1 MVEIGHLRS
10 KLANTFWQLLDHSV
24 RQEQNPAGRSFT
36 PPGFADNGG
45 LVATSAKG
53 TSLVTGFQANQL
65 NHFSPVA
72 ASSDGGKTW
81 APGVLGQGIAD
92 VPDAMAASITG
103 KVLAL
108 VGRPASS
115 VLWSVG
121 NLSDWQTLASEKWIA
136 SSPISAGCAVTTL
149 PLFPSFLE
157 VNRSS
162 ERPVR
167 TPGMSG
173 SSSTPTG
180 LGDPSPLSLLTSI
193 RQRDDAGAAP
203 SRLRAGSS
211 PRSSPPAR
219 ARIHCCTRRG
229 SSRASLTGR
238 SRARSMSEVRTGA
251 LLRDII
257 WRWCLRRPF
266 ERDVR
271 KRRSG
276 GDFQRFV
283 DTTSGCTERYR
294 DGRIFRERPCRRT
307 RVERLGADRL
317 HTGRQPTP
325 MATVAGGQ
333 GADPVRLVELS
344 TDRKSS
350 SPVDLSTTILAHENQ
365 FHAGGIGPL
374 RELPVAPSLVHGDI
388 CGALFASG

>member
-1 MVEIGHLRS
+1 
-10 KLANTFWQLLDHSV
+10 
-24 RQEQNPAGRSFT
+24 
-36 PPGFADNGG
+36 
-45 LVATSAKG
+45 
-53 TSLVTGFQANQL
+53 
-65 NHFSPVA
+65 
-72 ASSDGGKTW
+72 
-81 APGVLGQGIAD
+81 
-92 VPDAMAASITG
+92 MAASITG

-121 NLSDWQTLASEKWIA
+121 NLSDWQTLASEKSIA
-136 SSPISAGCAVTTL
+136 VIADLPRLCGDEHYRCFLRFWRSTDRRSDLFARRECRDLRVRRRDLAILRPSAPNL
-149 PLFPSFLE
+149 DQP
-157 VNRSS
+157 
-162 ERPVR
+162 
-167 TPGMSG
+167 
-173 SSSTPTG
+173 
-180 LGDPSPLSLLTSI
+180 
-193 RQRDDAGAAP
+193 RDDAGAAP
-203 SRLRAGSS
+203 HVFERDRLRDHRRPHGLAYSAVRGAALPGPVSLGGLG
-211 PRSSPPAR
+211 R
-219 ARIHCCTRRG
+219 AQC
-229 SSRASLTGR
+229 A
-238 SRARSMSEVRTGA
+238 EVRTGA

-365 FHAGGIGPL
+365 FHAGGIGPFENS
-374 RELPVAPSLVHGDI
+374 R
-388 CGALFASG
+388 